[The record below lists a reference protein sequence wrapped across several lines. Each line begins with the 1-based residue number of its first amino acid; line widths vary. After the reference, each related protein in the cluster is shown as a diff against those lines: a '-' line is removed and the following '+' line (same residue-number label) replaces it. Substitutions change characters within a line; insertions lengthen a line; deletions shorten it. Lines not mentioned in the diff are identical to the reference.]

1 MSDFKYII
9 ETLNS
14 EAHRAVIVSKN
25 GKLVLSGEWQSR
37 AWKARRSLQ
46 KIVDDLTL
54 NSWPDIEERPFKK
67 GRFPKNAGGTKKAT
81 HVTSIRAK
89 KA

>member
-1 MSDFKYII
+1 MRDFKYII

-25 GKLVLSGEWQSR
+25 GKLVLCGEWQSR
-37 AWKARRSLQ
+37 AWKATRSLR
-46 KIVDDLTL
+46 KIVDDIANTGYAV
-54 NSWPDIEERPFKK
+54 IEERPFQK
-67 GRFPKNAGGTKKAT
+67 GRFPKNAGGKKAT

-89 KA
+89 KK